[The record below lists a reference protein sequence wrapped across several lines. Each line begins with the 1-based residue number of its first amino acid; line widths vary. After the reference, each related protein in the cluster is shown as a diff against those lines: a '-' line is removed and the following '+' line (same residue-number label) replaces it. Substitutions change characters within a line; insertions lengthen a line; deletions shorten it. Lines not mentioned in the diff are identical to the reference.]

1 MGKIFKSVADAAL
14 RSVDGEICQQCE
26 RPQVPAYR
34 YTGEIIDPRKAADT
48 QLAEEEPEV
57 HYLCADCI
65 HSGNVQRTDTWAV
78 EHTIQRFAA
87 DPQKAWREFHLLPDA
102 PLFLQG
108 KLDWPFC
115 CNTWYEFVACPTSL
129 QELFAVQQSHQYWE
143 NGPAAKP
150 RDFHSGGPPESMR
163 EISLFACASCTNRYY
178 TDQYS

>member
-65 HSGNVQRTDTWAV
+65 HGGNVQRTDTWAV

-115 CNTWYEFVACPTSL
+115 CNTWCEFVACPTSL

>member
-65 HSGNVQRTDTWAV
+65 HGGNVQRTDTWAV

-129 QELFAVQQSHQYWE
+129 QVLFAVQQSHQYWE

>member
-65 HSGNVQRTDTWAV
+65 HGGNVQRTDTWAV

-102 PLFLQG
+102 PLFLLG

-150 RDFHSGGPPESMR
+150 RDFHSGGPPESLR